1 MGIMDFVII
10 GLTVAF
16 AVIGL
21 IKGGAKLFFGLFMIL
36 VIAVGAAFISAAVCP
51 LFLKSEKDDAVTF
64 YAPATLLMNPI
75 GNALPKK
82 GEFGDLLNTAVTK
95 GEDGALYVGE
105 KALKEIVSDKV
116 PYVGS
121 FIAPLVEK
129 ATVPSDS
136 LRKSLSFTIV
146 KYIYEFVVWGILFIT
161 LLILRSIVR
170 KKIYRFL
177 DHNSGPSKID
187 RVLGV
192 IMMVAVL
199 LAVFWGAGL
208 AIAHFD
214 EGEENWAHT
223 VDTFLLNGVI
233 SEPLFKHN
241 PLLKII
247 DVTLPVTAAATE

>member
-1 MGIMDFVII
+1 MDFVII

-36 VIAVGAAFISAAVCP
+36 VIAVGAAFISSLVCP
-51 LFLKSEKDDAVTF
+51 LFLKTGKGNEVKFTP
-64 YAPATLLMNPI
+64 PATVLMNPI
-75 GNALPKK
+75 GNALPKG
-82 GEFGDLLNTAVTK
+82 GEFGDLLDTPVK
-95 GEDGALYVGE
+95 YKEDGALYVGE
-105 KALKEIVSDKV
+105 KALKEIVSEKV

-121 FIAPLVEK
+121 FVAPLAEK
-129 ATVPSDS
+129 AAVPSDS
-136 LRKSLSFTIV
+136 LRKSLSFVIV
-146 KYIYEFVVWGILFIT
+146 KYIYEFVVWLILGIA
-161 LLILRSIVR
+161 LLILRNVIR

-214 EGEENWAHT
+214 DGEGNWAHT
-223 VDTFLLNGVI
+223 ADTFLLNGVI
-233 SEPLFKHN
+233 SEPLFKNN

-247 DVTLPVTAAATE
+247 NVTLPVTAAATE

>member
-10 GLTVAF
+10 GLCVVF

-51 LFLKSEKDDAVTF
+51 LFLKSEKDGAVTF
-64 YAPATLLMNPI
+64 YAPATVLMKPI
-75 GNALPKK
+75 GNALPKS
-82 GEFGDLLNTAVTK
+82 GDFGTLLDTPVTK
-95 GEDGALYVGE
+95 GEDGALYVGD
-105 KALKEIVSDKV
+105 KALKEIVSDRV

-121 FIAPLVEK
+121 FVAPLVEK

-136 LRKSLSFTIV
+136 LRESLSFTIV
-146 KYIYEFVVWGILFIT
+146 KYIYEVVLWLILGIA
-161 LLILRSIVR
+161 LLIVRNIVR

-187 RVLGV
+187 RVLGLV
-192 IMMVAVL
+192 MMLVFL

-214 EGEENWAHT
+214 DGAGNWANT
-223 VDTFLLNGVI
+223 ADTFILKGVI
-233 SEPLFKHN
+233 SKPLFTYN

-247 DVTLPVTAAATE
+247 KVTLPVVAATE